1 MNGAESLIRTLLA
14 GGIEVCFANPGT
26 SEMHLLAALDQVPGI
41 RSVLGLF
48 EGVVTGAADGYARMA
63 GLPAITLLHLGP
75 GLANGLA
82 NVHNARRAR
91 SPMVNIVGEHA
102 THHQGLASP
111 LETDLE
117 AVARP
122 FSDWV
127 RTARTPIE
135 VGRAAADAI
144 AAACTPPGRIATLI
158 LPGDAAWNE
167 GGEPV
172 LALSETLAPAPV
184 PAARIEAIA
193 TLLRSGARCLL
204 FMTGK
209 ALGAAGLAA
218 AGRIAAE
225 TGALPLAQMSN
236 ARLERGAGRVPVDRL
251 RYPVDQALAQLAG
264 VGHVIL
270 VGTSEPAAFFAY
282 PGKPSRLA
290 PEGAAVH
297 RLAGPGDDLVGALE
311 ELADRLGAPRQA
323 APVAGFDPPAPP
335 SGALTG
341 DKIALALAAV
351 LPEDAIVADE
361 SVSVGRNFFALTRS
375 ARPHSWLQVTGGA
388 IGCGLPLATGAA
400 IACPDRRVVSLEAD
414 GSAMYTLQALWTQA
428 REGLD
433 VTTVILSN
441 RSYAILQGEMRNV
454 GVERPGRTAR
464 DMMELDRPALDW
476 LALAQGLGVDAAA
489 TEDAGELARLL
500 ERALATPGPFLIEAR
515 L

>member
-63 GLPAITLLHLGP
+63 GKPAITLLHLGP

-82 NVHNARRAR
+82 NLHNARRAR
-91 SPMVNIVGEHA
+91 SPVVNIVGEHA
-102 THHQGLASP
+102 IHHQGLASP

-127 RTARTPIE
+127 RTARTPAE

-144 AAACTPPGRIATLI
+144 AAARTAPGRIATLI
-158 LPGDAAWNE
+158 LPGDAAWDE

-172 LALSETLAPAPV
+172 LALPEAPAPAAV

-204 FMTGK
+204 FMTGA
-209 ALGAAGLAA
+209 ALGEAGLAA

-236 ARLERGAGRVPVDRL
+236 ARLERGAGRVPLDRL
-251 RYPVDQALAQLAG
+251 RYPVDQALDQLAG
-264 VGHVIL
+264 VQHVIL
-270 VGTSEPAAFFAY
+270 VGTREPTAFFAY

-290 PEGAAVH
+290 PEGAAIH
-297 RLAGPGDDLVGALE
+297 RLAGPEDDLVAALE

-323 APVAGFDPPAPP
+323 APVAGLELPARP

-341 DKIALALAAV
+341 DKIAVALAAV
-351 LPEDAIVADE
+351 MPEDAIVADE

-400 IACPDRRVVSLEAD
+400 IACPDRRVISLEAD

-433 VTTVILSN
+433 VTTVILAN

-454 GVERPGRTAR
+454 GVEHPGRTAR

-476 LALAQGLGVDAAA
+476 PALARGLGVEAAA
-489 TEDAGELARLL
+489 TDDAAELTRLL

>member
-1 MNGAESLIRTLLA
+1 MNGAESLIRTLIA

-63 GLPAITLLHLGP
+63 GKPAITLLHLGP

-82 NVHNARRAR
+82 NLHNARRAR
-91 SPMVNIVGEHA
+91 SPLVNIVGEHA

-111 LETDLE
+111 LETDVE

-127 RTARTPIE
+127 RTARTPFE
-135 VGRAAADAI
+135 VGPAAADAI
-144 AAACTPPGRIATLI
+144 AAARSAPGRVATLI
-158 LPGDAAWNE
+158 LPGDAAWNP
-167 GGEPV
+167 GGEPAV
-172 LALSETLAPAPV
+172 RLPQPTAPAAV
-184 PAARIEAIA
+184 PAARIEEIA
-193 TLLRSGARCLL
+193 NLLRSGAPCLL
-204 FMTGK
+204 FMTGA
-209 ALGAAGLAA
+209 ALGAAGLRA

-225 TGALPLAQMSN
+225 TGAVPLAQMSN
-236 ARLERGAGRVPVDRL
+236 ARLERGAGRVPIDRL
-251 RYPVDQALAQLAG
+251 RYPVDQALEQLARF
-264 VGHVIL
+264 GHVIL
-270 VGTSEPAAFFAY
+270 VGTREPAAFFAY

-290 PEGAAVH
+290 PEGAAIH
-297 RLAGPGDDLVGALE
+297 RLAGPEDDLVGALE
-311 ELADRLGAPRQA
+311 ELAERVGAPRQA
-323 APVAGFDPPAPP
+323 APVAGFEPPALP

-341 DKIALALAAV
+341 DKIALALAA
-351 LPEDAIVADE
+351 LMPENAIVADE

-400 IACPDRRVVSLEAD
+400 IACPERRVISLEAD

-454 GVERPGRTAR
+454 GVEHPGRTAR

-476 LALAQGLGVDAAA
+476 PALARGLGVEAAA
-489 TEDAGELARLL
+489 TDDAGELARLL
-500 ERALATPGPFLIEAR
+500 EGSLRTPGPFLIEAR

>member
-48 EGVVTGAADGYARMA
+48 EGVVTGAADGYGRMA
-63 GLPAITLLHLGP
+63 GQPAITLLHLGP

-82 NVHNARRAR
+82 NLHNARRAR
-91 SPMVNIVGEHA
+91 SPVVNIVGEHA
-102 THHQGLASP
+102 LHHQGLASP

-127 RTARTPIE
+127 RTARTPAE

-144 AAACTPPGRIATLI
+144 AAARTAPGRIATLI
-158 LPGDAAWNE
+158 LPGDAAWNP

-172 LALSETLAPAPV
+172 LAPRPVPAPAAV

-193 TLLRSGARCLL
+193 TLLRSGPRCLL
-204 FMTGK
+204 FMTGA
-209 ALGAAGLAA
+209 ALGEAGLKA

-225 TGALPLAQMSN
+225 TGARPLAQMSN

-251 RYPVDQALAQLAG
+251 RYPVDQALEQLAG
-264 VGHVIL
+264 IEHVIL
-270 VGTSEPAAFFAY
+270 VGTREPTAFFAY

-290 PEGAAVH
+290 PEGAAIH
-297 RLAGPGDDLVGALE
+297 RLAGPEDDLVGALE
-311 ELADRLGAPRQA
+311 ELADRVGAPRQA
-323 APVAGFDPPAPP
+323 APVAGFEPPARPA
-335 SGALTG
+335 GALTG
-341 DKIALALAAV
+341 DKIALALAA
-351 LPEDAIVADE
+351 LMPEDAIVADE

-400 IACPDRRVVSLEAD
+400 IACPDRRVISLEAD

-454 GVERPGRTAR
+454 GVEHPGPTGR

-476 LALAQGLGVDAAA
+476 PALARGLGVEAATTDDAA
-489 TEDAGELARLL
+489 ELGRLL
-500 ERALATPGPFLIEAR
+500 ERALRAPGPFLIEAR

>member
-1 MNGAESLIRTLLA
+1 
-14 GGIEVCFANPGT
+14 V
-26 SEMHLLAALDQVPGI
+26 
-41 RSVLGLF
+41 
-48 EGVVTGAADGYARMA
+48 
-63 GLPAITLLHLGP
+63 
-75 GLANGLA
+75 
-82 NVHNARRAR
+82 
-91 SPMVNIVGEHA
+91 VNIVGEHA

-111 LETDLE
+111 LETDVE

-127 RTARTPIE
+127 RRARTPAE
-135 VGRAAADAI
+135 VGRPAADAI
-144 AAACTPPGRIATLI
+144 AAARTAPGRVATLI
-158 LPGDAAWNE
+158 LPGDAAWDQ

-172 LALSETLAPAPV
+172 LTLPSYPPPAPV
-184 PAARIEAIA
+184 PATRVEAIA
-193 TLLRSGARCLL
+193 SLLRSGAPCLL
-204 FMTGK
+204 FM
-209 ALGAAGLAA
+209 AGAALTEAGIAA

-236 ARLERGAGRVPVDRL
+236 ARLERGAGRVPIDRL
-251 RYPVDQALAQLAG
+251 RYPVDQALDQIARFR
-264 VGHVIL
+264 HVIL
-270 VGTSEPAAFFAY
+270 VGTREPVAFFAY

-297 RLAGPGDDLVGALE
+297 RLAGPEDDLVGALE
-311 ELADRLGAPRQA
+311 ELADRVGAPRQA
-323 APVAGFDPPAPP
+323 APVAGFEPPALP

-341 DKIALALAAV
+341 DKVAIALAAL
-351 LPEDAIVADE
+351 LPEHAIVADE

-400 IACPDRRVVSLEAD
+400 IACPERRVVSLEAD

-441 RSYAILQGEMRNV
+441 RSYAILQGEMRTV

-464 DMMELDRPALDW
+464 DMMELDRPPLDW
-476 LALAQGLGVDAAA
+476 PALAKGLGVEAATTDDAA
-489 TEDAGELARLL
+489 EFARLL
-500 ERALATPGPFLIEAR
+500 EQGLTSPGPFLIEAR